1 MDSIMK
7 TISNKFKLQDKVRC
21 TEDIYS
27 EVYKKIFKMNHE
39 FWITGIEKSGL
50 VLEDA
55 EGFLLKNVGFKRFEV
70 TIPRGDY
77 IDNNNSG
84 WYSNRRN

>member
-1 MDSIMK
+1 MK
-7 TISNKFKLQDKVRC
+7 TISNKFKLQDKIRC

-27 EVYKKIFKMNHE
+27 EVYKKVFKKNHA
-39 FWITGIEKSGL
+39 FWIKGIESSGL
-50 VLEDA
+50 VIEDS

-70 TIPRGDY
+70 THPRGDH

-84 WYSNRRN
+84 WYSNRPN